1 MLEKAIELA
10 LKYHKGQIKNG
21 TGEEFIL
28 HVLRVMM
35 KMNTVDEKI
44 AAVLHDIVEKS
55 NCSLEELKNHGFSN
69 KIINTVDALSKR
81 RGEDYSDYIGRVK
94 KDPAAVKIKIADLE
108 DNMDIKNT
116 KELTLVDIEKMNR
129 RKKYY
134 RELKE
139 LPRH

>member
-28 HVLRVMM
+28 HVLRVMI
-35 KMNTVDEKI
+35 KMDSEDEKI
-44 AAVLHDIVEKS
+44 SAVLHDMIEKS
-55 NCSLEELKNHGFSN
+55 NCTLDILKEQGFSN

-81 RGEDYSDYIGRVK
+81 KGEDYSDYIKRVK
-94 KDPAAVKIKIADLE
+94 KDPIAVKVKIADLE
-108 DNMDIKNT
+108 DNMDIRNIKDIT
-116 KELTLVDIEKMNR
+116 SIDIEKMNR

-134 RELKE
+134 IELKE
-139 LPRH
+139 M

>member
-1 MLEKAIELA
+1 MLEKAIETA
-10 LKYHKGQIKNG
+10 LKFHRGQIKNG

-35 KMNTVDEKI
+35 KMDTKDEKI
-44 AAVLHDIVEKS
+44 SAVLHDIIEKS
-55 NCSLEELKNHGFSN
+55 NCTLEELKQLGFSN

-81 RGEDYSDYIGRVK
+81 KGEDYSDYIKRVK
-94 KDPAAVKIKIADLE
+94 KDPDAVKIKIADLE
-108 DNMDIKNT
+108 DNMDIKST
-116 KELTLVDIEKMNR
+116 KELTSVDIEKMNR

-139 LPRH
+139 M

>member
-28 HVLRVMM
+28 HVLRVML
-35 KMNTVDEKI
+35 KTDTEDEKI
-44 AAVLHDIVEKS
+44 SAALHDIIEKT
-55 NCSLEELKNHGFSN
+55 NCTLEDLKQQGFSN

-81 RGEDYSDYIGRVK
+81 KGEDYSDYIKRVK
-94 KDPAAVKIKIADLE
+94 KDTIAIKVKIADLE
-108 DNMDIKNT
+108 DNMDIKNI
-116 KELTLVDIEKMNR
+116 KELTQVDIEKMNR

-134 RELKE
+134 KELKE
-139 LPRH
+139 MQ

>member
-28 HVLRVMM
+28 HVLRVMI
-35 KMNTVDEKI
+35 KMDSEDEKI
-44 AAVLHDIVEKS
+44 SAVLHDIIEKS
-55 NCSLEELKNHGFSN
+55 NCTLDILKEQGFSN

-81 RGEDYSDYIGRVK
+81 KGEDYSDYIKRVK
-94 KDPAAVKIKIADLE
+94 KDPIAVKVKIADLE
-108 DNMDIKNT
+108 DNMDIRNIKDIT
-116 KELTLVDIEKMNR
+116 SIDIEKMNR

-134 RELKE
+134 MELKE
-139 LPRH
+139 M

>member
-28 HVLRVMM
+28 HVLRVMI
-35 KMNTVDEKI
+35 KMDSEDEKI
-44 AAVLHDIVEKS
+44 SAVLHDIIEKS
-55 NCSLEELKNHGFSN
+55 NCTHDILKEQGFSN

-81 RGEDYSDYIGRVK
+81 KGEDYSDYIKRVK
-94 KDPAAVKIKIADLE
+94 KDPIAVKVKIADLE
-108 DNMDIKNT
+108 DNMDIRNIKDIT
-116 KELTLVDIEKMNR
+116 SIDIEKMNR

-134 RELKE
+134 IELKE
-139 LPRH
+139 M

>member
-28 HVLRVMM
+28 HVLRVML
-35 KMNTVDEKI
+35 KMDTEDEKI
-44 AAVLHDIVEKS
+44 SAVLHDIIEKT
-55 NCSLEELKNHGFSN
+55 NCTLEDLKQQGFSN
-69 KIINTVDALSKR
+69 KIINTVEALSKR
-81 RGEDYSDYIGRVK
+81 KGEDYSEYIKRVK
-94 KDPAAVKIKIADLE
+94 KDTDAVKIKIADLE
-108 DNMDIKNT
+108 DNMDLKNT
-116 KELTLVDIEKMNR
+116 KELTQVDIEKMNR

-139 LPRH
+139 M

>member
-21 TGEEFIL
+21 TGEEFII

-35 KMNTVDEKI
+35 KMDTEEEKI
-44 AAVLHDIVEKS
+44 SAVLHDIIEKT
-55 NCSLEELKNHGFSN
+55 NCTLEDLKQQGFSN

-81 RGEDYSDYIGRVK
+81 KGEDYSDYIKRVI
-94 KDPAAVKIKIADLE
+94 KDPAAIKIKIADLE
-108 DNMDIKNT
+108 DNMDIRNIR
-116 KELTLVDIEKMNR
+116 ELTQVDIEKMNR

-134 RELKE
+134 RGLKN
-139 LPRH
+139 LL

>member
-1 MLEKAIELA
+1 MLEKAIETA

-35 KMNTVDEKI
+35 SMDSEDERI
-44 AAVLHDIVEKS
+44 SAVLHDIVEKS
-55 NCSLEELKNHGFSN
+55 NCTLEELKEQGFSN

-81 RGEDYSDYIGRVK
+81 KGEDYSDYIKRVK
-94 KDPAAVKIKIADLE
+94 KDPVAVKVKIADLE
-108 DNMDIKNT
+108 DNMDIRNIKDIT
-116 KELTLVDIEKMNR
+116 SIDIEKMNR

-134 RELKE
+134 LELKN
-139 LPRH
+139 L

>member
-35 KMNTVDEKI
+35 SMDSEDERI
-44 AAVLHDIVEKS
+44 SAVLHDIVEKS
-55 NCSLEELKNHGFSN
+55 NCTLEELKEQGFSN

-81 RGEDYSDYIGRVK
+81 KGEDYSDYIKRVK
-94 KDPAAVKIKIADLE
+94 KDPVAVKVKIADLE
-108 DNMDIKNT
+108 DNMDIRNIKDIT
-116 KELTLVDIEKMNR
+116 SIDIEKMNR

-134 RELKE
+134 LELKN
-139 LPRH
+139 L

>member
-28 HVLRVMM
+28 HVLRVMI
-35 KMNTVDEKI
+35 KMDSEDEKI
-44 AAVLHDIVEKS
+44 SAVLHDMIEKS
-55 NCSLEELKNHGFSN
+55 NCTLDILKEQGFSN

-81 RGEDYSDYIGRVK
+81 KGEDYSDYIKRVK
-94 KDPAAVKIKIADLE
+94 KDPIAVKVKIADLE
-108 DNMDIKNT
+108 DNMDIRNIKDIT
-116 KELTLVDIEKMNR
+116 SIDIEKMNR

-134 RELKE
+134 MELKE
-139 LPRH
+139 M

>member
-28 HVLRVMM
+28 HVLRVML
-35 KMNTVDEKI
+35 KMDTEDEKI
-44 AAVLHDIVEKS
+44 SAVLHDIIEKT
-55 NCSLEELKNHGFSN
+55 NCTLEDLKQQGFSN
-69 KIINTVDALSKR
+69 KIINTVEALSKR
-81 RGEDYSDYIGRVK
+81 KGEDYSEYIKRVK
-94 KDPAAVKIKIADLE
+94 KDTGAVKIKIADLE
-108 DNMDIKNT
+108 DNMDLKNT
-116 KELTLVDIEKMNR
+116 KELTQVDIEKMNR

-139 LPRH
+139 M

>member
-28 HVLRVMM
+28 HVLRVML
-35 KMNTVDEKI
+35 KMDTEDEKI
-44 AAVLHDIVEKS
+44 SAVFHDIIEKS
-55 NCSLEELKNHGFSN
+55 NCTLEVLKQQGFSN

-81 RGEDYSDYIGRVK
+81 KGEDYSDYIGRVK
-94 KDPAAVKIKIADLE
+94 NNATAVKIKIADLE
-108 DNMDIKNT
+108 DNMDIKNI
-116 KELTLVDIEKMNR
+116 KELTSVDIEKMNR

-139 LPRH
+139 M